1 MFNQPVWAAITR
13 SFNLSNRELQLV
25 RGVFDD
31 CTDFSIASALK
42 ISAHTVHTHFGRLYH
57 KLRVANRA
65 QLIVRVVDEFLALT
79 AAPGGSLPPVCSCR
93 ERRGCPWQKGLAGV

>member
-65 QLIVRVVDEFLALT
+65 QLIVRVLDEFLAMT
-79 AAPGGSLPPVCSCR
+79 ASPGSNLSPVCPHHAAGR
-93 ERRGCPWQKGLAGV
+93 CPLHRSRATS

>member
-1 MFNQPVWAAITR
+1 VFNQRVWTAITR

-31 CTDFSIASALK
+31 CTDYSIASTLK
-42 ISAHTVHTHFGRLYH
+42 ISTHTVHTHFGRLYH

-65 QLIVRVVDEFLALT
+65 QLIVRVVDEFLAMT
-79 AAPGGSLPPVCSCR
+79 ASPGSALPPVCPHHAAHRCPL
-93 ERRGCPWQKGLAGV
+93 RRSYTPS